1 MTGLFQFYLVADLL
15 DFYLDG
21 LLVSQREI
29 VILINVL
36 PIFVIAGTRL

>member
-1 MTGLFQFYLVADLL
+1 VTGLFQFYLVADLL
-15 DFYLDG
+15 NFNLDS

-36 PIFVIAGTRL
+36 PIFVIGGTRL